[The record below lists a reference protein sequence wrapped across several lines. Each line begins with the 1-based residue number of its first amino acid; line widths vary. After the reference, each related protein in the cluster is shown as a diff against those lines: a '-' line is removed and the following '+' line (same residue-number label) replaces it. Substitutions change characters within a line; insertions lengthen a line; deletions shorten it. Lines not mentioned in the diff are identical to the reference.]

1 MPPKV
6 KINRQ
11 AIIEAATD
19 LVRTQ
24 GHEQLNA
31 RSLAAQLHCST
42 QPIFSNFENME
53 EVKMAVV
60 DAAQALYESY
70 MEEDT
75 KSGLYPPYKAS
86 GMAYIR
92 FALEE
97 KELFKL
103 LFMRDRTAEEIPE
116 ETEFGKAVMAMVE
129 ETVGLD
135 SPAAQLFHLEMWA
148 FVHGIAA
155 MVATNYLALDMKLVS
170 RMTSDTYNGLLWRF
184 EKEYGQKSEETE

>member
-6 KINRQ
+6 KINKQ
-11 AIIEAATD
+11 DIVEAATE

-31 RSLAAQLHCST
+31 RSLAAHLHCST

-60 DAAQALYESY
+60 ESAQALYESY
-70 MEEDT
+70 IEEDT
-75 KSGLYPPYKAS
+75 QSGLYPPYKAS
-86 GMAYIR
+86 GVAYIR

-135 SPAAQLFHLEMWA
+135 SPMAQLFHMEMWA
-148 FVHGIAA
+148 FVHGLAA
-155 MVATNYLALDMKLVS
+155 MVATNYLTLDMNLVS
-170 RMTSDTYNGLLWRF
+170 RMTSDVYNGLRWRF
-184 EKEYGQKSEETE
+184 EHAYEQKSKETE

>member
-6 KINRQ
+6 KVNKQ
-11 AIIEAATD
+11 AIIEAATH

-24 GHEQLNA
+24 GHEHLNA
-31 RSLAAQLHCST
+31 RSLAAHLHCST

-60 DAAQALYESY
+60 EAAQDLYESY
-70 MEEDT
+70 IEEDT

-97 KELFKL
+97 KALFKL

-116 ETEFGKAVMAMVE
+116 ETELGKTVTAMVE
-129 ETVGLD
+129 QNTGLD
-135 SPAAQLFHLEMWA
+135 TPMAQLFHMEMWA
-148 FVHGIAA
+148 FVHGIAT
-155 MVATNYLALDMKLVS
+155 MVATDYLTLDMKLVS
-170 RMTSDTYNGLLWRF
+170 RMITDVYQGLTQRF
-184 EKEYGQKSEETE
+184 KQAKETE